1 MSARTAIVTTC
12 GLLAAAGLAGCGSAG
27 GSSAETVAVT
37 ATDSGCRAART
48 TLAAGTT
55 TFAVTNAGNQVT
67 EFYVYG
73 PGDAV
78 KGEVENI
85 GPGVTRQLT
94 VELATGSY
102 EGACRPGMRGDGI
115 RVVFTVSGS
124 AAPLTDDPALREAT
138 DRYRSYVVTEAAALL
153 SGTTSFVAAVRAGDV
168 ARARALYPVARTH
181 WERIEPV
188 AEKFGDLDAAID
200 ARENDVPAGTEFT
213 GFHRL
218 ERELW
223 AARPRLDAV
232 TDAVADRLLAD
243 VRQVVAHAR
252 AVRPSPLDLANGSK
266 ELLDEVART
275 KLTGEEDRYSHTDL
289 WDIAA
294 NVDGAQAAIDALHAV
309 LAKRDPALL
318 TTLRARFDALHALLD
333 RYRVGD
339 GYRPHTALSRTQVKE
354 LADAVNALA
363 EPVSRVGTVVA
374 AR

>member
-1 MSARTAIVTTC
+1 VSARTAIVAAC
-12 GLLAAAGLAGCGSAG
+12 GLLTTAGIAGCGSAH
-27 GSSAETVAVT
+27 GSSGDTVAVT
-37 ATDSGCRAART
+37 ATDSGCRAAFT
-48 TLAAGTT
+48 TLTAGTT

-73 PGDAV
+73 PGEAV

-94 VELATGSY
+94 VELPAGSY
-102 EGACRPGMRGDGI
+102 QGACKPGMRGDGI
-115 RVVFTVSGS
+115 RVAFTVGGS
-124 AAPLTDDPALREAT
+124 AAPLADDPALREAT
-138 DRYRSYVVTEAAALL
+138 ERYRSYVVTEATALL
-153 SGTTSFVAAVRAGDV
+153 SGTTSFVTAVKAGEV
-168 ARARALYPVARTH
+168 NRARALYPVARTH

-200 ARENDVPAGTEFT
+200 ARENDVPAGAEFT

-223 AARPRLDAV
+223 AVRPRLGAA
-232 TDAVADRLLAD
+232 TDALADRLLAD

-252 AVRPSPLDLANGSK
+252 TVKPSPLDLANGSK

-294 NVDGAQAAIDALHAV
+294 NVDGARAAIDALHAT
-309 LAKRDPALL
+309 LAKRDPQLL
-318 TTLRARFDALHALLD
+318 EKLETRFDAVRALLD

-339 GYRPHTALSRTQVKE
+339 GYRPHTTLTRTQVKE

-363 EPVSRVGTVVA
+363 EPISRVGAVVA

>member
-1 MSARTAIVTTC
+1 MPTRTAMFATC
-12 GLLAAAGLAGCGSAG
+12 GLLAAAGLAGCGS
-27 GSSAETVAVT
+27 SHRSADAVAVT

-48 TLAAGTT
+48 ALPAGTT

-78 KGEVENI
+78 KGEAENI
-85 GPGVTRQLT
+85 GPGVTRELT
-94 VELATGSY
+94 VELPAGNY
-102 EGACRPGMRGDGI
+102 QGACKPGLRGDGF
-115 RVVFTVSGS
+115 RVAFTVSGT
-124 AAPLTDDPALREAT
+124 ADPLTDDPALREAT
-138 DRYRSYVVTEAAALL
+138 ERYRAYVVTEATGLL
-153 SGTTSFVAAVRAGDV
+153 SGTTSFVAAVKAGDV

-200 ARENDVPAGTEFT
+200 GRENDIPEGAEFT

-223 AARPRLDAV
+223 TGTPRLGPGTA
-232 TDAVADRLLAD
+232 AIADRLLAD
-243 VRQVVAHAR
+243 VRAVATHAR

-275 KLTGEEDRYSHTDL
+275 KLTGEENRYSHTDL

-294 NVDGAQAAIDALHAV
+294 NVDGAKAAVDALRDA
-309 LAKRDPALL
+309 LGKRDAALVAML
-318 TTLRARFDALHALLD
+318 DTRFAAVRSLLD

-339 GYRPHTALSRTQVKE
+339 GYRPHTALDRVQVKE
-354 LADAVNALA
+354 LTDAVNALA
-363 EPVSRVGTVVA
+363 EPVSRIGAAVA
-374 AR
+374 GR